1 MLKIGLTGNIGS
13 GKSLV
18 CKIFESAGVPVFHA
32 DEVGHNA
39 LSDPIIRQELRRRH
53 GDSVFQPDGSVN
65 RRALADI
72 VFNKP
77 TELAHLN
84 SLVHPFVKN
93 RFDEWC
99 GQYVSAPFVIHE
111 AAILFE
117 SGFNR
122 YFEKIILVTA
132 PESVR
137 LQRVMARDGVGE
149 PEIKARMDRQW
160 PENDKRSLVDYV
172 IINDG
177 PTPLVPQV
185 DAVLRA
191 LKELTEIGQVI

>member
-18 CKIFESAGVPVFHA
+18 CRIFESAGVPVFHA
-32 DEVGHNA
+32 DEVGHSA
-39 LSDPIIRQELRRRH
+39 LLDPTIRQELYRRH
-53 GDSVFQPDGSVN
+53 GESVFQPDGSVN

-72 VFNKP
+72 VFNQP
-77 TELAHLN
+77 AELAHLN

-99 GQYVSAPFVIHE
+99 RQHDSAPFVVHE

-122 YFEKIILVTA
+122 YFDKIILVTA
-132 PESVR
+132 PEAVR
-137 LQRVMARDGVGE
+137 LQRVMARDGFSEAEVR
-149 PEIKARMDRQW
+149 ARMARQW
-160 PENDKRSLVDYV
+160 PENDKIPLADYV

-185 DAVLRA
+185 DSILRS
-191 LKELTEIGQVI
+191 LKKLIDSGQR